1 MKLLV
6 AHDGSPQSDKA
17 LETAAAMAK
26 AMGASVHIV
35 TVVPDLCLSTEE
47 LSPESCDVV
56 DKSLADEAR
65 GRMAKVATSVESTGF
80 QATNVIRNG
89 RPADEIVAGAR
100 DAVADMIF
108 LGSTGKHGARKFILG
123 SVSSRV
129 AEYAECN
136 VLIVK

>member
-6 AHDGSPQSDKA
+6 AHDGSSQSAKA
-17 LETAAAMAK
+17 LVTAATLAK
-26 AMGASVHIV
+26 SLGALVTIV

-47 LSPESCDVV
+47 LSPENCDLV

-65 GRMAKVATSVESTGF
+65 GRMAKVAKSVEEAGF
-80 QATNVIRNG
+80 QATIVIRNG
-89 RPADEIVAGAR
+89 RPADEIVEAAR
-100 DAVADMIF
+100 EEEADMLVI
-108 LGSTGKHGARKFILG
+108 GSTGKHGARKFILG

>member
-26 AMGASVHIV
+26 ALGGSALIV

-47 LSPESCDVV
+47 LSPESCAVV
-56 DKSLADEAR
+56 DKSLADEAA
-65 GRMAKVATSVESTGF
+65 GRMAKVAKAVESRGF
-80 QATNVIRNG
+80 PAEIAIRRG
-89 RPADEIVAGAR
+89 RPADEIVEAAR
-100 DAVADMIF
+100 EAEADMIVM
-108 LGSTGKHGARKFILG
+108 GSTGKHGARKFILG